1 MKAKIFYAIW
11 LVVAAL
17 LYVCTNAQ
25 TTLFFLVPM
34 IVLVPVVVVMNRIA
48 AGKTSIEVRVM
59 PEEGHASEGH
69 IALEMCAKNDSIL
82 PIFRVCITG
91 AVKNLLTRTEQD
103 VTWETSIPPK
113 GLRTKTIDMESRYCG
128 KMEGEILEAKV
139 HDFLGISSR
148 NIGYR
153 SMGECY
159 VYPTDTTQGEVPVK
173 QHLQDEVNVQ
183 NRYLNRRGNDITQI
197 LDIRDYQ
204 KGDNIKSIHWK
215 MSRKLG
221 RKVIRELDMPAN
233 QDTIVFLAISPE
245 ELDNPAM
252 RDRVARAMLGVS
264 EELLQEQINHDAV
277 LFSEE
282 GNVRGTY
289 SIEGPETRDWC
300 EHILLDGD
308 ISFDSKNMLH
318 YIHNHNVL
326 GKYSAVIVVADA
338 KLEIGEEYPN
348 VIQIVAQ

>member
-1 MKAKIFYAIW
+1 MKAKIFYGIW

-34 IVLVPVVVVMNRIA
+34 IVLVPVVVLLNRMAAKKTRIWIRVSPVEGHGEEGRIA
-48 AGKTSIEVRVM
+48 CEIQV
-59 PEEGHASEGH
+59 
-69 IALEMCAKNDSIL
+69 KNDSYIPL
-82 PIFRVCITG
+82 FRVCIAG
-91 AVKNLLTRTEQD
+91 AVKNLLTRTEKHIA
-103 VTWETSIPPK
+103 WETSVLPK
-113 GLRTKTIDMESRYCG
+113 QTQQKTVYLESSYCG
-128 KMEGEILEAKV
+128 KIEGEILSAQT
-139 HDFLGISSR
+139 HDFLGISKCR
-148 NIGYR
+148 IGYR
-153 SMGECY
+153 SEGECY
-159 VYPTDTTQGEVPVK
+159 VYPTDTMQDEVPIR
-173 QHLQDEVNVQ
+173 QQLQDEINVQ

-215 MSRKLG
+215 LSRKMG
-221 RKVIRELDMPAN
+221 KKMIRELDMPAN
-233 QDTIVFLAISPE
+233 QDTILFLAISPD
-245 ELDNPAM
+245 ELDNPKM

-308 ISFDSKNMLH
+308 ISFDPKNMLH

-326 GKYSAVIVVADA
+326 GKYSAVVVVADA
-338 KLEIGEEYPN
+338 QLDIGEEYPN
-348 VIQIVAQ
+348 MIQVVAR